1 MASRTTTVF
10 IVDDAPEVRTALARL
25 LSGAGYAVR
34 SFESAER
41 FLAEHDADAPGC
53 LLLDYFMPGLSG
65 LELQRELIQSRC
77 SRAIVFLTG
86 AGNIYVSVS
95 AMKEGAV
102 DFLTKPIDSVRLL
115 EAVEQA
121 IERDAQQRRMDA
133 IRGRIQQRLDTLTPR
148 ERQVMTDVDSP

>member
-1 MASRTTTVF
+1 MEWEKIMASRAATVF

-25 LSGAGYAVR
+25 LSSAGHEVR

-41 FLAEHDADAPGC
+41 FLTEHDADAPGC

-65 LELQRELIQSRC
+65 LELQRELIQRGR

-86 AGNIYVSVS
+86 AGNIHVSVS

-115 EAVEQA
+115 A
-121 IERDAQQRRMDA
+121 
-133 IRGRIQQRLDTLTPR
+133 
-148 ERQVMTDVDSP
+148 